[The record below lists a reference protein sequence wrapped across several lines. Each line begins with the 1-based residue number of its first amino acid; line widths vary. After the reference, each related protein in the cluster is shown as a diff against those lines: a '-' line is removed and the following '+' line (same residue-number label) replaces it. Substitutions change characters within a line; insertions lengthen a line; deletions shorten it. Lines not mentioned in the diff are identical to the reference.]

1 MTKPA
6 PQQIVGCVLAGGL
19 SRRMGGEEKALL
31 KLGGEP
37 MLSRI
42 IERLRP
48 QAAQLVLNAN
58 ADPGRYA
65 SFGLPVVA
73 DNISGFAGPL
83 AGVEAGMKWAIE
95 HVAGAT
101 HMVTAATDTP
111 FFPHNLVASFVDAIA
126 TADDIVMAT
135 SQGNRHPVF
144 ALWPLRLHGDLRD
157 WLQRTDTFK
166 VMAWVRGHSLQL
178 VEFSPADLSG
188 EQIDPFFNA
197 NTPEEFAAA
206 EKLVARSPDENVRR
220 VQR

>member
-1 MTKPA
+1 MIKPA

-37 MLSRI
+37 MLSRV

-48 QAAQLVLNAN
+48 QVARLILNAN
-58 ADPGRYA
+58 GDPGRYA
-65 SFGLPVVA
+65 QFRLPVVA
-73 DNISGFAGPL
+73 DNITGFAGPL
-83 AGVEAGMKWAIE
+83 AGVEAGMKWAID
-95 HVAGAT
+95 HADGAT
-101 HMVTAATDTP
+101 HLVTAATDTP
-111 FFPHNLVASFVDAIA
+111 FFPHDLVASFVDAIV

-144 ALWPLRLHGDLRD
+144 ALWPLRLHSDLRD

-166 VMAWVRGHSLQL
+166 VMAWVRGHSLQR
-178 VEFSPADLSG
+178 VEFSPVELSG
-188 EQIDPFFNA
+188 QHIDPFFNA
-197 NTPEEFAAA
+197 NTPDEFAAV
-206 EKLVARSPDENVRR
+206 EKLVAGSPDENVRR